1 LTKVKKK
8 ITLIRSKN
16 KEHPMFIADRMSKI
30 DSSGIRKVFD
40 LGAKL
45 KNPVN
50 LSIGQP
56 DFTVPDVIK
65 QASIRAIEEDKN
77 RYTLTQGI
85 PELRSMVKNIYED
98 KYNFKAEKALITSG
112 VSGGLILALMALIN
126 KGDEVLIPDPYFVM
140 YKHLVNLIE
149 GVPVFY
155 NTYPDFQISEKEL
168 VSKITDKTK
177 VILVNSPN
185 NPTGKILSE
194 NELKMIADIA
204 EKKNIFIISDE
215 IYDNF
220 SYDASYHSISEYTNN
235 VLILNGF
242 SKSVAITGW
251 RVGYALG
258 PDILINEMIKLQQYS
273 FVCAPS
279 MAQYALL
286 EYNKVDTDTILKE
299 YREKRDII
307 YNGLKDKFDLI
318 KPDGAFY
325 IFPKIPG
332 NYNSATEFVEKAIEN
347 NVLIIPGNVFSEK
360 DTNFRISFAATNETL
375 QKGIEILNRL
385 A

>member
-1 LTKVKKK
+1 
-8 ITLIRSKN
+8 
-16 KEHPMFIADRMSKI
+16 MFIADRMSKI